1 MKPLILFYDGPCVL
15 CNYWIRKLCH
25 WDKKDQLRFT
35 SLDSEY
41 ANDFFKNHPT
51 PLLEKDAI
59 LSWDSETVHTSFPVP
74 ELVPSLFFNG
84 RLMDGAELIF
94 NRVNGTAILF
104 GVANPTEKYIQEC
117 TLKEDR
123 FGCRDDFVVD
133 DLSLACTVVEPKF

>member
-15 CNYWIRKLCH
+15 CNFWIRKLCH

-59 LSWDSETVHTSFPVP
+59 LSWDSETGYSSEAEALFSILKRLNGIWNVFLVLRLFPLSWTNGLYRFIARNRYMWFGKYEQCPIP
-74 ELVPSLFFNG
+74 E
-84 RLMDGAELIF
+84 
-94 NRVNGTAILF
+94 
-104 GVANPTEKYIQEC
+104 K
-117 TLKEDR
+117 R
-123 FGCRDDFVVD
+123 FQH
-133 DLSLACTVVEPKF
+133 KFI